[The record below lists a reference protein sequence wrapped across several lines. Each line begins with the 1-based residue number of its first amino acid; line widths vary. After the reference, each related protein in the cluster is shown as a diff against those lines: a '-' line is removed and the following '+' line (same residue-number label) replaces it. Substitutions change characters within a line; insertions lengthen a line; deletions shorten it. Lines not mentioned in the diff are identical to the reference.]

1 MILLFN
7 RKRAEEAEP
16 AVSRKPFLKAGT
28 RIENPENPNQGYRLK
43 VDVFSGDI
51 VKAEQFEAFG
61 GAPEALPDHPV
72 PEWVAAVIYPKR
84 IFA

>member
-1 MILLFN
+1 MT
-7 RKRAEEAEP
+7 
-16 AVSRKPFLKAGT
+16 RKPFLEAGT
-28 RIENPENPNQGYRLK
+28 RIINPGNYDQGYRLT

-72 PEWVAAVIYPKR
+72 PEWVAAVIYPER